1 MLLERGGTDVPRV
14 AASLAD
20 GLPVSLRDA
29 LTGIDERNIKLVITA
44 VPQASGQQPCPRT
57 P

>member
-1 MLLERGGTDVPRV
+1 MLRV

-44 VPQASGQQPCPRT
+44 LLQASGQPPRHMT